1 MRIGYARTSTL
12 DQVAGFEAQERELA
26 TAGVERIYKEQV
38 SSVAARPELEKMLAD
53 LRQGDVLVVTKL
65 DRLARSVHH
74 LGEILKHLDK
84 VGAGLNILGMGIDS
98 TTAGGRLMLNV
109 LGSVAQFEREMMLE
123 RQREGIDKAKR
134 EGKYKGRKP
143 KGLPLQEQI
152 LEMKADGKGDT
163 EIGRLLGID
172 RATVFRARKA
182 AEANNSNS
190 TATKQRAK
198 QLQEQAAA
206 GT

>member
-12 DQVAGFEAQERELA
+12 EQAAGFEAQERELA
-26 TAGVERIYKEQV
+26 AAGVERIYQEQV

-53 LRQGDVLVVTKL
+53 LRSGDVLVVTKL

-74 LGEILKHLDK
+74 LGEILKHLDEL
-84 VGAGLNILGMGIDS
+84 GAGLNILGMGIDS
-98 TTAGGRLMLNV
+98 TTAAGRLMLNV

-134 EGKYKGRKP
+134 DGKYKGRKP

-152 LEMKADGKGDT
+152 LAMKAEGRGDT

-172 RATVFRARKA
+172 RATVFRTRKA
-182 AEANNSNS
+182 AESQ
-190 TATKQRAK
+190 TKPA
-198 QLQEQAAA
+198 
-206 GT
+206 

>member
-12 DQVAGFEAQERELA
+12 DQVAGFEAQEREL
-26 TAGVERIYKEQV
+26 TAAGTDRIYKEQV
-38 SSVAARPELEKMLAD
+38 SSVAARPELERMLAD
-53 LRQGDVLVVTKL
+53 IRPGDVLVVTKL

-74 LGEILKHLDK
+74 LGEILKHLDN

-143 KGLPLQEQI
+143 KGQPLLEQI
-152 LEMKADGKGDT
+152 MALKSEGVGDT
-163 EIGRLLGID
+163 EIGRRLGID
-172 RATVFRARKA
+172 RATVFRTRKA
-182 AEANNSNS
+182 AESS
-190 TATKQRAK
+190 T
-198 QLQEQAAA
+198 
-206 GT
+206 

>member
-12 DQVAGFEAQERELA
+12 DQVAGFEAQEREL
-26 TAGVERIYKEQV
+26 TAAGAERIYKEQV
-38 SSVAARPELEKMLAD
+38 SSVAARPELERMLTD
-53 LRQGDVLVVTKL
+53 IRPGDVLVVTKL

-74 LGEILKHLDK
+74 LGEILKHLDNI
-84 VGAGLNILGMGIDS
+84 GAGLNILGMGIDS

-143 KGLPLQEQI
+143 KGQPLLEQI
-152 LEMKADGKGDT
+152 LTMKAEGLGDT
-163 EIGRLLGID
+163 EIGRRLGID
-172 RATVFRARKA
+172 RATVFRTRKA
-182 AEANNSNS
+182 AETLA
-190 TATKQRAK
+190 
-198 QLQEQAAA
+198 
-206 GT
+206 

>member
-12 DQVAGFEAQERELA
+12 DQVAGFEAQEREL
-26 TAGVERIYKEQV
+26 TAAGAKRIYKEQV

-53 LRQGDVLVVTKL
+53 LREGDVLVVTKL

-84 VGAGLNILGMGIDS
+84 IGAGLNILGMGIDS

-152 LEMKADGKGDT
+152 LAMKADGKGDT

-182 AEANNSNS
+182 AEA
-190 TATKQRAK
+190 TKASVS
-198 QLQEQAAA
+198 
-206 GT
+206 

>member
-1 MRIGYARTSTL
+1 MRIGYVRTSTL
-12 DQVAGFEAQERELA
+12 DQVAGFEAQERQLTA
-26 TAGVERIYKEQV
+26 AGVERIFREQV

-53 LRQGDVLVVTKL
+53 IRQGDVLVVTKL
-65 DRLARSVHH
+65 DRLARSVRH
-74 LGEILKHLDK
+74 LGEIVEHLDK
-84 VGAGLNILGMGIDS
+84 TGAGLHILDMNIDS
-98 TTAGGRLMLNV
+98 TSASGRLMLNV
-109 LGSVAQFEREMMLE
+109 FGAVAQFEREMMLE

-152 LEMKADGKGDT
+152 LAMKADGKGDT

-182 AEANNSNS
+182 AEA
-190 TATKQRAK
+190 
-198 QLQEQAAA
+198 QA
-206 GT
+206 